1 MQTNLHLRRRGS
13 GFASSSY
20 YYRATSP
27 FKFTEYHFRGSQG
40 TTSTSPTTCWL
51 APPMPTS
58 GPPPVTFCL
67 AGLGRILLGPTIGR
81 LHIVWQVHYQIL
93 RPPIPTTHP

>member
-27 FKFTEYHFRGSQG
+27 FTEYHFRGSQG
-40 TTSTSPTTCWL
+40 TTSASPTTCWL

-58 GPPPVTFCL
+58 GPTHVTFCL

-81 LHIVWQVHYQIL
+81 LHIVWQVHYHIL
-93 RPPIPTTHP
+93 RPPIPTTHT